1 MSSSS
6 SLTKTAHGLI
16 SICLITLLAFL
27 AVDGRCLELAHLNG
41 TEHQSVV
48 DHFHGVVANVTVGG
62 FNFQLNLSNPKL
74 VEELNIKRSDF
85 PSDFLFGAGTATGQT
100 EGSAKEGGRGPS
112 GWDHRMETLPEKLRN
127 STKFLMAVD
136 GYKRYKV
143 SSKRSKHP

>member
-100 EGSAKEGGRGPS
+100 EGSAKGGRGPS
-112 GWDHRMETLPEKLRN
+112 HGNTPRKTSKQ
-127 STKFLMAVD
+127 
-136 GYKRYKV
+136 YKV
-143 SSKRSKHP
+143 PYGSRWI

>member
-1 MSSSS
+1 MEFVPF
-6 SLTKTAHGLI
+6 TKIRTAHGLI

-85 PSDFLFGAGTATGQT
+85 PSDFLFGAGTAAGQT
-100 EGSAKEGGRGPS
+100 EGPAKGGRGPS
-112 GWDHRMETLPEKLRN
+112 GWDHRMETLPGLHNLNKLSYLHN
-127 STKFLMAVD
+127 IFHLE
-136 GYKRYKV
+136 
-143 SSKRSKHP
+143 